1 MDILIRRMEIRNFKG
16 VKALN
21 IEFSGDMRIKGANA
35 TGKTTIVD
43 AFMWLLFGKDGA
55 GDKDFPIKPK
65 DGQGNEIHNLTTEV
79 EAEFG
84 VSGRPMRL
92 KRRME
97 ERWIK
102 PRGRA
107 QAEYGGNTETFWIN
121 EVETKLSEYKRYVG
135 SLVGS
140 EEVFTLVTNPSA
152 FNAMEWKKRRDVL
165 LKICGVDV
173 DGQLRDG
180 GEFDGIIREM
190 DELGIG
196 PDKLLKVYKD
206 RRLAA
211 NRELEGIPI
220 RIDELKRSVA
230 DVPEASLHEAEQG
243 VKDCEGALE
252 AIDAGMAECRMESL
266 QSGAAARLRA
276 AKAELSGYEHR
287 RIAER
292 EAGRR
297 SYMEQRGALER
308 SIRSAQIALEDI
320 EARLKRRIQTA
331 EQNERQRGRLRE
343 AYTQV
348 YERTFEPGTVEDR
361 CPACGQALPEEAL
374 QAALEKAR
382 TNFEAE
388 RKAELNRIRQQ
399 GVALKDQAQQ
409 DEAFIQRLRDEQAR
423 AARQLEETQ
432 EALAALGEPAPEGPI
447 EQESEYQR
455 LKAAVEALSGQA
467 EDDEAAARM
476 EALSERKRAVT
487 AQLNEHR
494 KTLAQGG
501 AARSAKERIETLL
514 AEQKALGVKAAGYE
528 KTMMNIEAYILRRA
542 ELLEDSVN
550 SRFPTVRWQL
560 QKVNINGGVE
570 DVCVCLVRNP
580 DTGALVPWHKAN
592 GAGKINAGLEII
604 NVLSEYYGVT
614 APVFIDNAES
624 VNQVIATRGQ
634 QICLVV
640 TEDNPMIFEWTK
652 EDVVA

>member
-140 EEVFTLVTNPSA
+140 EEVFTLVTNPGA

-180 GEFDGIIREM
+180 GEFDEIIREM

-331 EQNERQRGRLRE
+331 
-343 AYTQV
+343 
-348 YERTFEPGTVEDR
+348 
-361 CPACGQALPEEAL
+361 
-374 QAALEKAR
+374 
-382 TNFEAE
+382 
-388 RKAELNRIRQQ
+388 
-399 GVALKDQAQQ
+399 
-409 DEAFIQRLRDEQAR
+409 
-423 AARQLEETQ
+423 
-432 EALAALGEPAPEGPI
+432 
-447 EQESEYQR
+447 
-455 LKAAVEALSGQA
+455 SG
-467 EDDEAAARM
+467 
-476 EALSERKRAVT
+476 
-487 AQLNEHR
+487 
-494 KTLAQGG
+494 
-501 AARSAKERIETLL
+501 
-514 AEQKALGVKAAGYE
+514 
-528 KTMMNIEAYILRRA
+528 
-542 ELLEDSVN
+542 
-550 SRFPTVRWQL
+550 
-560 QKVNINGGVE
+560 
-570 DVCVCLVRNP
+570 
-580 DTGALVPWHKAN
+580 
-592 GAGKINAGLEII
+592 GLHPSI
-604 NVLSEYYGVT
+604 
-614 APVFIDNAES
+614 
-624 VNQVIATRGQ
+624 
-634 QICLVV
+634 
-640 TEDNPMIFEWTK
+640 
-652 EDVVA
+652 